1 MKTTRHQWALEGLHC
16 AGCAKKI
23 ENAVQRMEGVAQAS
37 LDFANANLL
46 VELHE
51 HQDPMQIVTQIE
63 EIMARIEPGSSLKK
77 DTKEDEGEE
86 EGNGKKIILYA
97 LGAVLFVLAIIIPS
111 GSPFETGLFV
121 LSYVIFGWEVLLK
134 SVKNILKGQVFD
146 ENFLMGIAS
155 IGAFFLGEYP
165 EAAAVMM
172 FYQIGELFQDYA
184 VDKSR
189 KSIKSLVN
197 IRPDFANLKTDK
209 GFERISP
216 ANVRIGDTIIVRPG
230 ERVPLDGIVIEG
242 HSALD
247 TSALTGESL
256 PRDVAKGDEILSG
269 SINQSGVLEIQVAK
283 DFNNSTVSRILALV
297 EEAAHKKAVTERFIT
312 RFAAWYT
319 PIVVGLAF
327 ALAVLPPLL
336 TGSDAKEWI
345 YRALTFLVVSCPC
358 ALVISIPLGF
368 FGGIGAASRRG
379 ILVKG
384 GNYLEALAKLNTVVF
399 DKTGTLTKGSF
410 QVKEIMAVNGLSE
423 KELLEYTALSES
435 YSTHPIA
442 RSIVKAYG
450 TEPDQS
456 RVSEYKEISGE
467 GVLAH
472 IDGKQVL
479 CGNRRLLEKN
489 GVALPELEALNG
501 LQVLVA
507 IDGVFAGRLALN
519 DVIKPDAAETIRGLK
534 QLGIRNTVI
543 LTGDQKY
550 PSELVAHELGID
562 KVYAQLLPQDKVSV
576 LEALMAENKGNGK
589 LAFVGDGINDAAVIT
604 RADVGIAMGGMGAD
618 AAIEAADIV
627 IMNDEPGKLCE
638 AIHIARKTRS
648 VVIQNILLA
657 GIVKLLVLALSAG
670 GLSTMWEAVFAD
682 VGVALLAILNAMRL
696 INGRSA
702 GSPVQI
708 TKRAEI

>member
-16 AGCAKKI
+16 AGCARKI
-23 ENAVQRMEGVAQAS
+23 ETAVQRMEGVAQAS
-37 LDFANANLL
+37 LDFANGSLM

-51 HQDPMQIVTQIE
+51 HQDPTLIASQIE

-77 DTKEDEGEE
+77 DSKEDDGEE
-86 EGNGKKIILYA
+86 EANRKKIILYA
-97 LGAVLFVLAIIIPS
+97 LGAAFFILAIIIPS
-111 GSPFETGLFV
+111 GSTFETALFV
-121 LSYVIFGWEVLLK
+121 LTYVIFGWEVLLK

-146 ENFLMGIAS
+146 ENFLMSIAS
-155 IGAFFLGEYP
+155 IGAFFLGEHP

-216 ANVRIGDTIIVRPG
+216 ASVRIGDTIIVRPG
-230 ERVPLDGIVIEG
+230 ERVPLDGIVTDG

-256 PRDVAKGDEILSG
+256 PKDVAEGDEILSG
-269 SINQSGVLEIQVAK
+269 SINQSGVLEIQVTK
-283 DFNNSTVSRILALV
+283 DFSNSTVSRILALV

-312 RFAAWYT
+312 RFAAWYA

-327 ALAVLPPLL
+327 ALAILPPLF

-384 GNYLEALAKLNTVVF
+384 GNYLEALAKLKTVVF
-399 DKTGTLTKGSF
+399 DKTGTLTKGTF
-410 QVKEIMAVNGLSE
+410 QVKEIIPANSFSK
-423 KELLEYTALSES
+423 KEILEYAALSES

-442 RSIVKAYG
+442 RSIIKAYDA
-450 TEPDQS
+450 EPDQS
-456 RVSEYKEISGE
+456 RVSEYREILGE
-467 GVLAH
+467 GVSAK

-479 CGNRRLLEKN
+479 CGNKRLLESN
-489 GVALPELEALNG
+489 GVALPEFDTMDG

-507 IDGVFAGRLALN
+507 VNGVFAGRIALN
-519 DVIKPDAAETIRGLK
+519 DVIKPDSAQTIKDLK
-534 QLGIRNTVI
+534 QIGIKNTVM

-550 PSELVAHELGID
+550 PSELVARDLGID
-562 KVYAQLLPQDKVSV
+562 KVYAQLLPQDKVSA
-576 LEALMAENKGNGK
+576 LEELMAENTGNGK

-638 AIHIARKTRS
+638 AIHIARKTRA
-648 VVIQNILLA
+648 VVMQNILLA
-657 GIVKLLVLALSAG
+657 GIVKLLVLALTAG

-696 INGRSA
+696 IKGRSA

-708 TKRAEI
+708 THRAEI